1 MDVFA
6 AVFFVLIGVIL
17 LLVCIWTLKN
27 GITPM
32 PTSAK
37 VKRALFQGLPEHLEG
52 TIVDLGSAWGT
63 LCFALAKRYPNCQII
78 GYETSP
84 IPYLVS
90 RLLTLFVKQ
99 KNLTF
104 KRRDFFKEPLSNV
117 SMAICYLYPTA
128 MEKLKDKL
136 EKEGRVLVVSHT
148 FRIPGWTPA
157 KTIQVN
163 DLYHTKIYFYQA

>member
-1 MDVFA
+1 MDIFS
-6 AVFFVLIGVIL
+6 AVFFVLIGLIL

-32 PTSAK
+32 PTSTK
-37 VKRALFQGLPEHLEG
+37 IKHIVLQNLPEHLEG

-63 LCFALAKRYPNCQII
+63 LCFPLAKRYPHCQVI

-84 IPYLVS
+84 IPYMVS
-90 RLLTLFVKQ
+90 RLVQLFVKR

-104 KRRDFFKEPLSNV
+104 KRKDFFKEPLSKV
-117 SMAICYLYPTA
+117 TLAICYLYPTA

-136 EKEGRVLVVSHT
+136 EKEGRVFVVSHT
-148 FRIPGWTPA
+148 FRIPGWTPT
-157 KTIQVN
+157 KTIQVS
-163 DLYHTKIYFYQA
+163 DLYHTKIYFYAA